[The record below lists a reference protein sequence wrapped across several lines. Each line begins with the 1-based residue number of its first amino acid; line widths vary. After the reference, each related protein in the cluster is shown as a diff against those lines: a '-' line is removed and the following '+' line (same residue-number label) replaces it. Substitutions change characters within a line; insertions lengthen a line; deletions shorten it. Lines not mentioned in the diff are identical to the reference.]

1 MKRWQMTLG
10 LAGAAVVAAA
20 LAPRL
25 TAIFAPTPPPEPPPA
40 PPVSV
45 VEPVVVE
52 PDVVVEAEAEQG
64 RLIVD
69 AGLDRPS
76 VLKGTAS
83 ERFLTIS
90 VRAPLGE
97 GEQVRQPVNVA
108 VVMDTSGSMSARGKI
123 DYAKSAAKHIV
134 RSMGPDDEYSL
145 VTFNDN
151 ARVIV
156 PATRIVDVDRISR
169 QIDRIYEGGGTN
181 LYGGMELGKK
191 EVLDSLDAGEV
202 GKLVILSDGK
212 ANVGV
217 SDPDSLARFAAQ
229 ASAKGISVTALGLGV
244 DYREDVLARIAD
256 LGGGNYD
263 FIDDPAELSAVFEAE
278 LQRTATVVARN
289 TAITIDLP
297 PDVEPIEVIGW
308 DAQKTGKGWTIFMGD
323 VQAGAERKIVARV
336 RVTGHTTGDLDV
348 AAVRADYTDLVDRI
362 QSQSSDIAVADITVD
377 PNRVQANVDRE
388 KSAAA
393 NRAWGNRYLEM
404 STRAYE
410 QGDLKQAKKMLAEG
424 SGVLRQAA
432 SSTGDVKLEADAK
445 ALELQLDVYEDNAPS
460 SSEGRRAIKMNKEYF
475 RDAYR

>member
-10 LAGAAVVAAA
+10 LAGAAVIAAA

-25 TAIFAPTPPPEPPPA
+25 TAILSGAVAPLPPEPPL
-40 PPVSV
+40 PPDPP
-45 VEPVVVE
+45 ELAE
-52 PDVVVEAEAEQG
+52 VEAPEANIEQG

-97 GEQVRQPVNVA
+97 GESVRQPVNVA
-108 VVMDTSGSMSARGKI
+108 VVMDTSGSMSAAGKI
-123 DYAKSAAKHIV
+123 DYAKRAAKQIV
-134 RSMGPDDEYSL
+134 RSMGPNDEYSL
-145 VTFNDN
+145 IAFNDS

-156 PATRIVDVDRISR
+156 PATAITDVDRISR

-181 LYGGMELGKK
+181 LYGGMELGQK
-191 EVLDSLDAGEV
+191 EVLDSLDAGDV
-202 GKLVILSDGK
+202 GKIVILSDGK

-217 SDPDSLARFAAQ
+217 SDPDSLARFAAG
-229 ASAKGISVTALGLGV
+229 ASAKGIAVTALGLGV

-256 LGGGNYD
+256 LGGGNYE
-263 FIDDPAELSAVFEAE
+263 FIDDPSQLSAVFEAE
-278 LQRTATVVARN
+278 LQSTTTVVARN
-289 TAITIDLP
+289 TAITVDLP
-297 PDVEPIEVIGW
+297 PEVEPIEVIGW
-308 DAQKTGKGWTIFMGD
+308 DAKRTSNGWTIFMGD

-336 RVTGHTTGDLDV
+336 RVTGHTPGDLDV
-348 AAVRADYTDLVDRI
+348 ASARADYTDLVDQI
-362 QSQSSDIAVADITVD
+362 QSQSSDVAVADITVD

-388 KSAAA
+388 KAAAA

-410 QGDLKQAKKMLAEG
+410 KGDLDTARKMLTEG

-432 SSTGDVKLEADAK
+432 SSTGDAKLAEDAN
-445 ALELQLDVYEDNAPS
+445 ALELQLDVYRDNAPAS
-460 SSEGRRAIKMNKEYF
+460 SGGKRAIKMNKE
-475 RDAYR
+475 AYRGAYR